1 MANVGVADPEPRGA
15 VVANQYEVL
24 NARYEEVKR
33 IPIGLAETA
42 TVLAAVGDPAR
53 RSVLDVGCGT
63 GFYPRLFRS
72 AGASRVFGVDAARA
86 MVGYAQRQE
95 ERDPLGI
102 SYEVH
107 DALALPV
114 IGAFDVVTAV
124 WLIGYAPGAAALDT
138 MLAGLAA
145 NVRAGGRLV
154 LLHPNPDA
162 DWAVL
167 ADYARYGLTVTRHD
181 VVDGRTRA
189 TVHVAT
195 TPPFE
200 FESFFWP
207 PGVVEAALARA
218 GLSTIHRQ
226 AVVTPPEDEDFWR
239 PLREN
244 PTFAV
249 LTATR
254 P

>member
-1 MANVGVADPEPRGA
+1 MTD
-15 VVANQYEVL
+15 QYEVL

-33 IPIGLAETA
+33 IPIGLAEAA
-42 TVLAAVGDPAR
+42 TVLAAAGDLSR
-53 RSVLDVGCGT
+53 RSVLDVGSGT

-107 DALALPV
+107 DALKLPV

-124 WLIGYAPGAAALDT
+124 WLVGYAPGPAALDT

-145 NVRAGGRLV
+145 NVRPGGRLV
-154 LLHPNPDA
+154 LLHPNPEA

-181 VVDGRTRA
+181 VVDGRTRT
-189 TVHVAT
+189 TVHVGT
-195 TPPFE
+195 EPPFE

-207 PGVVEAALARA
+207 PGVVEAALART
-218 GLSTIHRQ
+218 GLTTVRRQ
-226 AVVTPPEDEDFWR
+226 PVVTPPGDEGFWR
-239 PLREN
+239 PLRES

-249 LTATR
+249 LTAAR

>member
-1 MANVGVADPEPRGA
+1 M
-15 VVANQYEVL
+15 L

-42 TVLAAVGDPAR
+42 TVLAALGDLSR
-53 RSVLDVGCGT
+53 RSVLDVGSGT

-72 AGASRVFGVDAARA
+72 SGASRVFGVDAARA

-107 DALALPV
+107 DALKLPV

-124 WLIGYAPGAAALDT
+124 WLIGYAPGLAALDT

-145 NVRAGGRLV
+145 NVRPGGRLV
-154 LLHPNPDA
+154 LLHPNPEA

-167 ADYARYGLTVTRHD
+167 ADYARYGLTTTPHD

-189 TVHVAT
+189 TVRVAT
-195 TPPFE
+195 EPPFE
-200 FESFFWP
+200 FEEFFWP
-207 PGVVEAALARA
+207 PGVVEAALART
-218 GLSTIHRQ
+218 GLTTVLRRP
-226 AVVTPPEDEDFWR
+226 VLTPPGDEGFWR